1 MRKPRISQTSCL
13 IPTWLLTLT
22 IPCHAFYRLW
32 GYSDLRRNL
41 ENTRLFKAQSSL
53 LTRGSKQNQKPLCHS
68 FPDPSDTPL
77 GVIRVVGI
85 MNHPDLANP
94 IQALGLWEEK
104 DFNCGP
110 FLPRLVIYFQPGQ
123 ETQIIDLRPF
133 GGEWVY
139 SNWKQIVPGDQYW
152 NSFIAPELT
161 TGEEKPGTGFVKKIK
176 RKEDD
181 HNFAEGA
188 NTVWNTQVSETSW
201 IIDKRPALLQ
211 RDASKSGFESR
222 FKTEL
227 TTLLEQEIA
236 EPLSEEEALELAVEL
251 TIMEQALAEQ
261 YGKWRLNRIDRDVQ
275 GLPQEKNVHSQF
287 MKMIKTDTPIVLN
300 PFLIGYQDLA
310 RQQDLEQ
317 IGQQGQAEQQVQVGG
332 GNTEAPIEVKEEAEV
347 KREEVKKEEG
357 QTNPELVDPG
367 LIPPIPALSKIP
379 GNQRMSTNPSNL
391 GYQDLNLAMQ
401 TYMNSFPTP
410 QQANLPGS
418 LIQNYNPYVNSRTPD
433 PITYS
438 TQPWAPSIEEM
449 ILMQQQSLLHKEYQR
464 EQKALE
470 RAISGTGFLPIKPRP
485 PGMDPSVKVIPQ
497 LHGFIAPIPRLVA
510 NQGVNVQNLNAKR
523 VLPSA
528 DDTLKSIEGEQLR
541 KGFVPNQS
549 PQQPTWA
556 QVQEKREEEEE
567 EEEEK
572 EELPRIP
579 KPRRPQSDEDFIRD
593 FLERN
598 TKADKRK
605 TRDI

>member
-1 MRKPRISQTSCL
+1 MRKPRIFQTPCL
-13 IPTWLLTLT
+13 ITTWLLTLT

-94 IQALGLWEEK
+94 IQAMGLWEEK

-161 TGEEKPGTGFVKKIK
+161 TGKERPGSGFVKKIK

-188 NTVWNTQVSETSW
+188 STVWNTQVPEDSW

-227 TTLLEQEIA
+227 TTLLVQEIA
-236 EPLSEEEALELAVEL
+236 YPLSDKKALELAVGL
-251 TIMEQALAEQ
+251 TIMKQALAEQ
-261 YGKWRLNRIDRDVQ
+261 CGKWRLNRIDRDVQ
-275 GLPQEKNVHSQF
+275 GLPEEKNVDSQF

-300 PFLIGYQDLA
+300 PFLIGYQGLA

-317 IGQQGQAEQQVQVGG
+317 IGQQGQVEQQMQIEGG
-332 GNTEAPIEVKEEAEV
+332 TTEAPIEVKEEAEV
-347 KREEVKKEEG
+347 KREEVKKEED
-357 QTNPELVDPG
+357 QTNPELINPG
-367 LIPPIPALSKIP
+367 LIPPIPALSKTP
-379 GNQRMSTNPSNL
+379 RNQQISTNPNNP
-391 GYQDLNLAMQ
+391 GYRDLNLAMQ
-401 TYMNSFPTP
+401 TYMNTFPTP
-410 QQANLPGS
+410 QQANFPES
-418 LIQNYNPYVNSRTPD
+418 LIQNYNPYANGRIPD
-433 PITYS
+433 PITYT

-449 ILMQQQSLLHKEYQR
+449 ILMHQQSLLHNEYQR

-470 RAISGTGFLPIKPRP
+470 RTISGTGFLPIKPRP
-485 PGMDPSVKVIPQ
+485 LGMDPSVKVIPQ
-497 LHGFIAPIPRLVA
+497 LHRFITPIPRLVA
-510 NQGVNVQNLNAKR
+510 NQGVNVQNINAKR

-528 DDTLKSIEGEQLR
+528 EDTLKSIEGEQLR

-556 QVQEKREEEEE
+556 QVQEKREEEGE

-579 KPRRPQSDEDFIRD
+579 KPRRPQSEEDFIRD